1 MTGVTDRAEAVRRLS
16 PQAETA
22 VTVDPEGDTT
32 SEPVCDRWPLPPSL
46 SAALVSADNKHR
58 ASRQHE

>member
-32 SEPVCDRWPLPPSL
+32 PEPVCDRWPPPPSL